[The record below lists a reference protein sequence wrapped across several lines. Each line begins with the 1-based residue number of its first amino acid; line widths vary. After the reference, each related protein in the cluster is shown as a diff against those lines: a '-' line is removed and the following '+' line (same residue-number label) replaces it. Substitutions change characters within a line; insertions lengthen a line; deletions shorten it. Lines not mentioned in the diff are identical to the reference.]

1 MEPFYFPD
9 HAHSPQRGSLLPPPY
24 AFPLPTGPSA
34 LYSHAAAPTTTAN
47 APDSTP
53 VTHNGHHLVSSP
65 PTSSVVA
72 SPGSANI
79 AAALSMATIFPVDT
93 RLLLSSNSMFALGH
107 RRRASVSRSRTGCWT
122 CRLRRKKCSEEK
134 PACAACLRLK
144 LACDGYGERPDF
156 MKTAEAMG
164 RKRDDIRRSI
174 RAFKNHHAAGS
185 VAADDS
191 DADADADTG
200 TGSVSGSISSS
211 VSGFVPDDSHIS
223 VPVPVPAV
231 PHGVREASSTVTSSP
246 AVNGESGFRS
256 QRRHLTHLP
265 KFLDIDLPTLDI
277 HSPACPL
284 PLLSHYIHEVPSNLF
299 TPAVDRAS
307 QVLLVVVYFRLAVRL
322 LHPALF
328 LEPDDRID
336 FKLLLYDASIANP
349 YIWRSVCALASVY
362 TSVVLCGSP
371 ASSDTSCVSPAKA
384 QFASDANS
392 FLSAPTNA
400 SLPEDELECAML
412 LGWNL
417 YTLQRLVGPN
427 DTATLHTLLKLT
439 SRFGLLSSTTRQS
452 PLLRVLAAYT
462 MHADIIHAANS
473 GARPVLSATYADML
487 SSHFRGTAIFR
498 NAATGVPIATPLLLI
513 LSRILDFEQDIDDG
527 GDTTNF
533 VLGLEAVSC
542 SLDTFLIDADAP
554 PNATTMRCSDLFR
567 LSIRAY
573 LPCFVS
579 RARTDGPTTYI
590 VARDSPSV
598 RETILA
604 FCKLLAADFL
614 ALQHSTSQLS
624 QPDMVFQ
631 DSIAGQELERCILWS
646 LTFIGSITPPEL
658 HSLYGPCRDIIQ
670 RVFETCVSLG
680 SFGNWSLA
688 WRIVCTCWRSDLW
701 ADGKSFRDVLRE
713 EACGNVVM

>member
-1 MEPFYFPD
+1 MEPFYFPE
-9 HAHSPQRGSLLPPPY
+9 HAHPPQRGSLLPPPY
-24 AFPLPTGPSA
+24 AIPLPTGPSA
-34 LYSHAAAPTTTAN
+34 LYSHAAAPTTTTTTTTTTN
-47 APDSTP
+47 APDTQ
-53 VTHNGHHLVSSP
+53 VTHNAQ
-65 PTSSVVA
+65 TSVVA
-72 SPGSANI
+72 STSANI

-93 RLLLSSNSMFALGH
+93 RMLLSGNSMFALGH

-164 RKRDDIRRSI
+164 RKRDEIRRSI
-174 RAFKNHHAAGS
+174 RAFKNHHAAAGS

-200 TGSVSGSISSS
+200 TVPSVR
-211 VSGFVPDDSHIS
+211 
-223 VPVPVPAV
+223 
-231 PHGVREASSTVTSSP
+231 HGIREPSSTASSSP
-246 AVNGESGFRS
+246 AVNGESGFWS

-265 KFLDIDLPTLDI
+265 KFLDIDLPTLDVR
-277 HSPACPL
+277 SPACPL
-284 PLLSHYIHEVPSNLF
+284 PLLSHYIHEIPSNVL

-307 QVLLVVVYFRLAVRL
+307 QVLLVVVFFRLAVRL

-328 LEPDDRID
+328 LQSDDRVD
-336 FKLLLYDASIANP
+336 FKLLLYDASIADP

-371 ASSDTSCVSPAKA
+371 TSSDTSCVSPAKA
-384 QFASDANS
+384 QFAIAANS
-392 FLSAPTNA
+392 LLSTPPNA
-400 SLPEDELECAML
+400 SCPEDDLECTML

-417 YTLQRLVGPN
+417 YTLQRLVGGS
-427 DTATLHTLLKLT
+427 DTATLRTLLKLT
-439 SRFGLLSSTTRQS
+439 SRFGLLSSTTRPS
-452 PLLRVLAAYT
+452 PLLCVLAAYT
-462 MHADIIHAANS
+462 MHADIICATNS

-498 NAATGVPIATPLLLI
+498 TAATGVPIAIPLLLI
-513 LSRILDFEQDIDDG
+513 LSRILDFEQDVDDDG
-527 GDTTNF
+527 DSTDF
-533 VLGLEAVSC
+533 VLRLEAVSC

-554 PNATTMRCSDLFR
+554 KATTSRCSELFR

-573 LPCFVS
+573 LSCFVS
-579 RARTDGPTTYI
+579 RAHTDCPTAYI
-590 VARDSPSV
+590 IARDSPSV
-598 RETILA
+598 RENIVA

-614 ALQHSTSQLS
+614 ALQPATSQLS
-624 QPDMVFQ
+624 QPDTVFH

-658 HSLYGPCRDIIQ
+658 HSQYGPCRDIIR

-680 SFGNWSLA
+680 SFGNWSMA
-688 WRIVCTCWRSDLW
+688 WRIVCTCWRNDLW

-713 EACGNVVM
+713 EDCGNVVM